1 MWNFPDIQLL
11 CNWEKTVQVVLPGT
25 VPATMLMCVSPWD
38 NPPTHLQRWNTMVQ
52 AQKASPGPQGGP
64 KLSVCCWNGGYY
76 YYKLFLSFFHCI
88 EVSTLWLFKII
99 YTYTH
104 THIYI
109 YIGYHIYRFHFCVVS
124 NISQATCICTHAH
137 THTHARTQM
146 GNDWDPLFYEKI
158 FHIKNMPM

>member
-25 VPATMLMCVSPWD
+25 FPATMLMCVSPWD
-38 NPPTHLQRWNTMVQ
+38 NPPTHLQSWNTMVQ

-64 KLSVCCWNGGYY
+64 KLSVCRWNGGYY
-76 YYKLFLSFFHCI
+76 YCKLFLSFLHCI

-109 YIGYHIYRFHFCVVS
+109 YRLSYLQ
-124 NISQATCICTHAH
+124 ISFLCGVKYFPGHLYTHTCTH
-137 THTHARTQM
+137 THTRTHTNGQWL
-146 GNDWDPLFYEKI
+146 GSPFLWKDIP
-158 FHIKNMPM
+158 H

>member
-25 VPATMLMCVSPWD
+25 FPATMLMCVSPWD
-38 NPPTHLQRWNTMVQ
+38 NLPTHLQSWNTMEQ

-76 YYKLFLSFFHCI
+76 YCKLFLSFFHCI

-158 FHIKNMPM
+158 FHIKNMPT

>member
-25 VPATMLMCVSPWD
+25 FPATMLMCVSPWD
-38 NPPTHLQRWNTMVQ
+38 NPPTHLQSWNTMEQ

-76 YYKLFLSFFHCI
+76 YCKLFLSFFHCI

-158 FHIKNMPM
+158 FHIKNMPT